1 MGSLSLNGN
10 LLKTTENSRKADL
23 YAIQAK
29 VNQWSYA

>member
-1 MGSLSLNGN
+1 MSSLSLSGN
-10 LLKTTENSRKADL
+10 LLKATENDRKADL